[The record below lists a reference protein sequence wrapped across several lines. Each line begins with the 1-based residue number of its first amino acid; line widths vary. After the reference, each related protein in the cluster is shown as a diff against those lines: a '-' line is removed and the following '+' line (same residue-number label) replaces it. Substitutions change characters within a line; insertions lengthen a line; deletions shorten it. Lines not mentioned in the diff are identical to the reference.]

1 MINYKTIYIIGFLL
15 PLYSLSLRIGIEI
28 SLYKIL
34 PLMSI
39 ILSIFNFRN
48 IKLHSSFLK
57 YILPLILLFALV
69 TSINYYIIYDSG
81 FIHNSIADGL
91 TPAKAYFNMPTQLL
105 ASILLIS
112 NLFMMPNLINN
123 EFSLNKFINGFIDGN
138 IFSVIVGVLLVF
150 MSNIVVNAPF
160 DLIHIYPDRLS
171 GLGGEPRHFS
181 SLLVLSIMILLFNR
195 RVKILTISNQS
206 TKKAVLFFGIFFSL
220 STSSWIGFI
229 IMILYY
235 LISSGVKKFVLGIT
249 VVAVINSIAYI
260 SSPDVFNER
269 LVDRISNGY
278 DQFIY
283 YAPKDGLTLDLL
295 TSNPISFI
303 FGSGAGG
310 ADYYITSTGILE
322 NADDKIKN
330 TRIIQAAING
340 EREASLSASS
350 FIIRFA
356 GDFGI
361 FGLFLLAV
369 LVLRLRGVINNS
381 GARKLYT
388 DLSYTMFFAAT
399 VMSAISFYMYIILIS
414 AVLAVYA
421 KKLH

>member
-269 LVDRISNGY
+269 LIDRISNGY